1 MNRESMKYTISGS
14 RKVNLL
20 EKFSTIARESL
31 MPFSGPWS
39 KFKVK
44 ASALVKEGEFFGPT
58 RIGVL
63 PGEYMGKEKNKSCG
77 NRNI

>member
-1 MNRESMKYTISGS
+1 MKYTISGS
-14 RKVNLL
+14 GKVNLL
-20 EKFSTIARESL
+20 EKFSKIARESL
-31 MPFSGPWS
+31 MLFCGLWS

-63 PGEYMGKEKNKSCG
+63 PGEYNGEREKQELWQS
-77 NRNI
+77 